1 MDNKTIEAVL
11 ADPVNGRLALSA
23 SLGNFIKFFHWYLY
37 HQEFVMKDFHLLV
50 IRKIEDIA
58 FGRAK
63 KRNLLINIAPRFGKS
78 SIVKYACAWSYMLN
92 PASNCIYT
100 SYSDDL
106 ASDFSKEIREIVES
120 EAFRRLTGLGF
131 KKGKTGADYWVT
143 TGGGG
148 FRAAPLAGGLTGYG
162 FGVSGEEFGGF
173 GICFPYDEEIV
184 TDKGKLKIGDIVE
197 NRISCMVLSRDLEQ
211 GVDEFKPIDDWK
223 KNPGSDL
230 YKVVLDTGGYVE
242 CTPDHRFWTVNRG
255 YVEAGDLDPDDIL
268 LCSSDSLNL
277 VDGES
282 KFFGY
287 FRARV
292 VFIEDK
298 VKILFRKT
306 NSFFRGVID
315 FFSKSFERH
324 TLFDR
329 YDGCLAD
336 TIRPCDFG
344 DRTCV
349 GTDVNNIRGG
359 ELSMAKTDISLFSRI
374 FHIVRFSSIGK
385 IAKSIISWVSV
396 KVSNLNSFGLLTNK
410 CPHHSLMDIYCL
422 YLRVY
427 GSIKKGIF
435 FIYSELKDFL
445 RDCIYVI
452 KFVFDDSFFTS
463 NSSQITNTVETLKTR
478 YCSPLFVYRIGHI
491 DSSYCLTIR
500 DNHNMY
506 VGRSQEILAK
516 NCDDPNKPSLVKS
529 QTELQNTIDLY
540 ENAFKSRANNRAKSP
555 ILMIMQR
562 VAVEDLAG
570 YVLENESEDWDLVKV
585 PALNEETGE
594 SMWEEKLPAAELL
607 KLKKQNP
614 FVYYSQY
621 QQEPIVIGGSVI
633 KTEWFRYYNTA
644 DNFTYQCSW
653 FTADTAQKK
662 GEANDFTVFQHWAK
676 TYDNR
681 LHLIDMVRGKFDA
694 PELREQIIMFW
705 EKWKK
710 GINGCVPY
718 GFYIEDKSSGIG
730 AIQEIRKT
738 YPLPIIPITRARYK
752 DGNMIVKQDKFS
764 RVMTIVPY
772 IANGWVYL
780 PNSEKDDISSV
791 LLAEAAAFRA
801 DLGHKHD
808 DQIDCLA
815 DAVDIAFGATGIS
828 SIFI

>member
-58 FGRAK
+58 FGRAS
-63 KRNLLINIAPRFGKS
+63 KRNLAITIAPRLGKS
-78 SIVKYACAWSYMLN
+78 SICKYACAWSYMLN

-162 FGVSGEEFGGF
+162 FGVSGDEFGGF
-173 GICFPYDEEIV
+173 GI
-184 TDKGKLKIGDIVE
+184 
-197 NRISCMVLSRDLEQ
+197 
-211 GVDEFKPIDDWK
+211 IDD
-223 KNPGSDL
+223 P
-230 YKVVLDTGGYVE
+230 
-242 CTPDHRFWTVNRG
+242 
-255 YVEAGDLDPDDIL
+255 
-268 LCSSDSLNL
+268 
-277 VDGES
+277 
-282 KFFGY
+282 
-287 FRARV
+287 
-292 VFIEDK
+292 
-298 VKILFRKT
+298 
-306 NSFFRGVID
+306 
-315 FFSKSFERH
+315 
-324 TLFDR
+324 
-329 YDGCLAD
+329 
-336 TIRPCDFG
+336 
-344 DRTCV
+344 
-349 GTDVNNIRGG
+349 
-359 ELSMAKTDISLFSRI
+359 
-374 FHIVRFSSIGK
+374 
-385 IAKSIISWVSV
+385 
-396 KVSNLNSFGLLTNK
+396 
-410 CPHHSLMDIYCL
+410 
-422 YLRVY
+422 
-427 GSIKKGIF
+427 
-435 FIYSELKDFL
+435 
-445 RDCIYVI
+445 
-452 KFVFDDSFFTS
+452 
-463 NSSQITNTVETLKTR
+463 Q
-478 YCSPLFVYRIGHI
+478 
-491 DSSYCLTIR
+491 
-500 DNHNMY
+500 
-506 VGRSQEILAK
+506 
-516 NCDDPNKPSLVKS
+516 KPSLVKS

-562 VAVEDLAG
+562 VAVDDLVG
-570 YVLENESEDWDLVKV
+570 HVLESEEEDWDLVKV
-585 PALNEETGE
+585 PALDEDTGK
-594 SMWEEKLPAAELL
+594 SIWEEKLPAAELL

-662 GEANDFTVFQHWAK
+662 GEANDFTVFQYWAK

-705 EKWKK
+705 EKWKQ

-780 PNSEKDDISSV
+780 PNSEKDDISS
-791 LLAEAAAFRA
+791 LLLSECAAFRA

-808 DQIDCLA
+808 DMCFAAGTPIATIFGNKPIEKIKEGDYVITPLGIRKVLNSKCTGYKEVINKFGIKATADHKFFTWKEFKPFENVNDLSECDVFSLKGLITWKYKKLLSLMVLSTVLWEGRKGIISLSQQKIQGESILKDFMLQFGNFIREKKFLKGMLFTTKTIILIIMSFLIWSAYHAGNILRFMKMSALNGAKALRGKSILKKLGNLLKLGIKQKNQKNLNEKTLKLTLIESEKQKSARIVEESFPPAESLRFVKDVEMPIIIEKDGQKKEKVYNLTIDRDNVYYANRVLVSNCDAMA